1 MGMDTPTLTV
11 REAKL
16 PADYPA
22 ISTLLR
28 SDWEGAA
35 SADELAHEDALRD
48 PTLYF
53 KRIVACSPDGNVV
66 GAAEIGHDTWAH
78 REGKFVFGL
87 WALQERWGQG
97 IGKALYQAVLDYAHT
112 LKTDELHIDVW
123 ATHPRSVRFIE
134 ARGFTERWRRISQ
147 ELDLR
152 EREIDAPPQQMDVA
166 SEHIHLRTYAQ
177 LIHDTQRDEKLY
189 ILNREVWAD
198 VPVASTTLRNRPLA
212 QFVQDDLRHP
222 DFLPDACFV
231 AVNERGDYVGFT
243 FHRHTDAEELNIE
256 TTGVL
261 RAYRRRGI
269 GLWLK
274 QHALYYAKTH
284 GYVRLATVN
293 DPSNI
298 GMLAVN
304 TQLGFQPIGA
314 HVRYVKTLI

>member
-1 MGMDTPTLTV
+1 MNVPTYTV
-11 REAKL
+11 REANL

-22 ISTLLR
+22 ISAVLR

-35 SADELAHEDALRD
+35 SADDLAREDALHD
-48 PTLYF
+48 PQLYF
-53 KRIVACSPDGNVV
+53 KRFVACLPDGPVV

-78 REGKFVFGL
+78 REGKFEFGL
-87 WALQERWGQG
+87 WVLQEHWGQG
-97 IGKALYQAVLDYAHT
+97 VGKALYQAVLDHAHL
-112 LKTDELHIDVW
+112 LKADELHTDAW
-123 ATHPRSVRFIE
+123 AAHPRSVRFIE
-134 ARGFTERWRRISQ
+134 ARGFSERWRRISQ

-152 EREIDAPPQQMDVA
+152 EREIAAPPQQLDFA
-166 SEHIHLRTYAQ
+166 GEGIRLQTYAQ
-177 LIHDTQRDEKLY
+177 LIHDPQRDAKLHA
-189 ILNREVWAD
+189 LNREVWAD

-231 AVNERGDYVGFT
+231 AVNEHGDYVGFT
-243 FHRHTDAEELNIE
+243 FHRHTDEEELNIE

-293 DPSNI
+293 DPSNV

-304 TQLGFQPIGA
+304 EQLGFKPIGA
-314 HVRYVKTLI
+314 HVRYAKGLV